1 MKKLITL
8 VFSFSFFIFVAN
20 ATFYVVPS
28 GTGDGSSWGNAY
40 GSIQTAIDAASA
52 LVVSSGDAQEVWV
65 KTGTYSTSTAALIMK
80 EKVNLYGGF
89 AGTET
94 ALSQRTKG
102 TNPWDYTNVTTLN
115 GGAAKRC
122 IEVAAN
128 FTTLTV
134 IDGFTITNGNGQGV
148 QLNNSGGGALLRNN
162 LKLQNCIVTG
172 NTATGTTISTG
183 IGGGVN
189 AVGGIIT
196 NCWIYNNTATS
207 SAATPPLGGGIYSNA
222 NFTGGKAVI
231 EGCLIERNVQGGV
244 RLQGALANDTVKSC
258 IIRNNSS
265 TVAGAAIYTN
275 NPASCVIINC
285 IITNN
290 SGTNTIYLNRGKLIN
305 STVANNEGG
314 IYLASASN
322 IGELYNNIIVNNV
335 SKGTTTPTSV
345 GVVASYPTGYVKNNA
360 AWPSVAYQSWGGATD
375 TLLTTDVTTAKSQV
389 AFKSPTSFVGTTA
402 DAGLLTEIA
411 NADWSLA
418 YNSLC
423 LNFGDNTLITSGV
436 TTDFAGN
443 ARIFHTTVDA
453 GAYELPYYN
462 TTVTFNAGGTVNSLT
477 SGDILSEPKGKP
489 LTFTITPNGGQMIA
503 SVKYNDVEVKGDME
517 GNVYT
522 APALAANATLVVEFS
537 ATTGVNDLNN
547 TLNCYSSEKSIE
559 LRGLTIGNEVT
570 LFSVTGA
577 RLHTSFAKNE
587 SMSLPVNKGIYL
599 VKIADTV
606 KKIVVK

>member
-40 GSIQTAIDAASA
+40 GNIQTAIDAASA
-52 LVVSSGDAQEVWV
+52 LVVSSGEAQEVWV
-65 KTGTYSTSTAALIMK
+65 QTGTYSTSTAALIMK

-89 AGTET
+89 AGTES
-94 ALSQRTKG
+94 ALSQRAKG
-102 TNPWDYTNVTTLN
+102 ANPWDYTNVTTLN

-128 FTTLTV
+128 FTTVTV
-134 IDGFTITNGNGQGV
+134 IDGFTITNGNGQGL
-148 QLNNSGGGALLRNN
+148 QLTNSGGGVLLRNN
-162 LKLQNCIVTG
+162 LKLENCIVTG
-172 NTATGTTISTG
+172 NTTTGN
-183 IGGGVN
+183 GGGVN
-189 AVGGIIT
+189 ATGGIVT
-196 NCWIYNNTATS
+196 NCWVYNNTTTSATVP
-207 SAATPPLGGGIYSNA
+207 SAGGIYSNA
-222 NFTGGKAVI
+222 NFAGGKAVI
-231 EGCLIERNVQGGV
+231 EGCLIEKNVGGAV

-265 TVAGAAIYTN
+265 TGAGAAIYTN

-290 SGTNTIYLNRGKLIN
+290 SGGNPGNSIYLNRGKLIN
-305 STVANNEGG
+305 STVANNEGQ

-335 SKGTTTPTSV
+335 AKGTTTPTSV

-360 AWPSVAYQSWGGATD
+360 TWPSISYQSWGGATD
-375 TLLTTDVTTAKSQV
+375 TLLTTDVATAKSQV

-423 LNFGDNTLITSGV
+423 LNFGDNTFITSGV
-436 TTDFAGN
+436 TTDFAGS
-443 ARIFHTTVDA
+443 ARIVHTTVDA

-489 LTFTITPNGGQMIA
+489 LSFTITPGGGQMIA
-503 SVKYNDVEVKGDME
+503 SVKYNDTEVKGDME

-537 ATTGVNDLNN
+537 PTTSLNGIKNSFVCFASGNAVELQGVTVGDEVSI
-547 TLNCYSSEKSIE
+547 YSI
-559 LRGLTIGNEVT
+559 
-570 LFSVTGA
+570 TGA
-577 RLHTSFAKNE
+577 RLFYVKAVNAE
-587 SMSLPVNKGIYL
+587 MSVPVSRGIYL
-599 VKIADTV
+599 VKVADSV
-606 KKIVVK
+606 RKIVID